1 MNPQGHKDRVTSR
14 PFRVLTIAIH
24 RFKKIIT
31 AGARSNAIRDGSFRI
46 GSHRR
51 SRRGE
56 RVPLF
61 SPAIAVGVMKD
72 EEAQMVALVHVIAV
86 AEDPAK
92 I

>member
-31 AGARSNAIRDGSFRI
+31 AGARSNAIRDGFFRI
-46 GSHRR
+46 GSHR
-51 SRRGE
+51 RRGE

-72 EEAQMVALVHVIAV
+72 GEAQMVALVHVIAV